1 MKIQRK
7 IIPAVALAMVFA
19 AASADA
25 TAANPLL
32 SGYGGP
38 GQGSQAILGSALLN
52 GPGAGGGS
60 STPSGVGTGATSAT
74 TLSASGTAAPAR
86 KASGRSVRGGAKRPA
101 GVRPPAGSTKA
112 ASPTY
117 TVSRQATQPLL
128 GISKGSLIG
137 LIIAIAALIVV
148 GVLTSLSARTG
159 AGVQPPKAVASGN
172 RAKGIASKNRANS

>member
-7 IIPAVALAMVFA
+7 IIPAVALAMAIA
-19 AASADA
+19 AASSDA
-25 TAANPLL
+25 AAANPLL

-60 STPSGVGTGATSAT
+60 STPSGVGTGASSAT
-74 TLSASGTAAPAR
+74 TPPASGTAAPAR
-86 KASGRSVRGGAKRPA
+86 KASGRSVRGGAKRAA
-101 GVRPPAGSTKA
+101 GVRPPAGTKA
-112 ASPTY
+112 ASPAY

-137 LIIAIAALIVV
+137 LIIAIAALILV
-148 GVLTSLSARTG
+148 GVLTSMSARTG